1 MSVSKG
7 YFDRCDAVVRQAF
20 RKNGKDYEQVRGR
33 TPLSDLIAKDPV
45 PDLDE
50 MTEPMLC
57 EFAADHHVAIPEGL
71 DRDQLIET
79 IKTALQVNWEE
90 RVRGM
95 VAALDYI
102 YRDGPHPLT
111 VVRRCTAI
119 AKAVRPKLLINMS
132 AAQIAVLCDDGK
144 GRTCDGRATVVA
156 RIKRLFNEPIK
167 KAGMR
172 GFKAPFQKTE
182 DAGHSYSGSAQGNQN
197 RRGREFLELA
207 PQRKK
212 KAA

>member
-1 MSVSKG
+1 MNW
-7 YFDRCDAVVRQAF
+7 DRVDATVRQAF

-50 MTEPMLC
+50 MTEQILC
-57 EFAADHHVAIPEGL
+57 EFAAEHHIAIPEGL
-71 DRDQLIET
+71 DREQLIET
-79 IKTALQVNWEE
+79 IKTSLLTNWEE
-90 RVRGM
+90 RLRGM
-95 VAALDYI
+95 AAMLDYFFE
-102 YRDGPHPLT
+102 DGPHPLAVIRRVYA
-111 VVRRCTAI
+111 VVKAI
-119 AKAVRPKLLINMS
+119 RSTLILKMS

-156 RIKRLFNEPIK
+156 RIKRLFSEPIK
-167 KAGMR
+167 KKGMR
-172 GFKAPFQKTE
+172 GFKASFQKTE
-182 DAGHSYSGSAQGNQN
+182 DAGRSYSGSAKGNQN
-197 RRGREFLELA
+197 RRGRDFLELA

>member
-7 YFDRCDAVVRQAF
+7 YFDRCDATVRQAF

-45 PDLDE
+45 PDMDE
-50 MTEPMLC
+50 MTEQMLC
-57 EFAADHHVAIPEGL
+57 EFAAEHHVAIPEGL
-71 DRDQLIET
+71 SRDELIET
-79 IKTALQVNWEE
+79 IKTALLTNWEE
-90 RVRGM
+90 RLRGM
-95 VAALDYI
+95 IQMLDYFFE
-102 YRDGPHPLT
+102 DGPHPIA
-111 VVRRCTAI
+111 VYRRVAGVTKAI
-119 AKAVRPKLLINMS
+119 RPKLLLKMS

-156 RIKRLFNEPIK
+156 RIKRLFNDPIK

-182 DAGHSYSGSAQGNQN
+182 DAGRAYSHSGQGNQN
-197 RRGREFLELA
+197 RRGRDFLELA
-207 PQRKK
+207 PLRKN

>member
-1 MSVSKG
+1 MINW
-7 YFDRCDAVVRQAF
+7 DRADATVRQAF
-20 RKNGKDYEQVRGR
+20 RKNGRDYEQVRSR

-45 PDLDE
+45 PDMDE
-50 MTEPMLC
+50 MTEQMLC

-71 DRDQLIET
+71 SREELIET
-79 IKTALQVNWEE
+79 IKAALLTNWEE
-90 RVRGM
+90 RLRGM
-95 VAALDYI
+95 VQMLDYF
-102 YRDGPHPLT
+102 YEDGPHPIS
-111 VVRRCTAI
+111 VYRRVSGVTKAI
-119 AKAVRPKLLINMS
+119 RPKLLMNMS
-132 AAQIAVLCDDGK
+132 AAQLAVLCDDGK

-167 KAGMR
+167 KTGMR

-197 RRGREFLELA
+197 RRGRDFLEHA
-207 PQRKK
+207 PKRKR